1 MHWGL
6 TFSELNNL
14 KKMAL
19 WRNGQK
25 YQSPAGADFPLA
37 RICNPCLPLPLARI
51 CNPCL
56 PPVAIRATCFGHRLQ
71 IGAFILSCQ
80 FVKDECLAGNLL

>member
-25 YQSPAGADFPLA
+25 YQSPAGADLQSAGADF
-37 RICNPCLPLPLARI
+37 PLARI